1 MNAPDGAANPT
12 ASTNDRTNATENTP
26 KTDPEFALIAWY
38 AQLFQRPF
46 SPDAVTIRLP
56 ESADMQNPAMIAR
69 ALAAIGLKSRL
80 VLRDPK
86 AIDQIVLPCIVFP
99 KSGGPQILVSI
110 GPKGKTASVV
120 DPSEG
125 DLEQDVRMRQLRRE
139 IRPEI
144 LLVTLADDRANS
156 RLSPEAAETA
166 TSKGHWFWRPV
177 LANWANWIQ
186 ILIAALILNILSL
199 ALPLFV
205 MNVYDKVI
213 PNLAFVTLWTLALG
227 VAIAL
232 GFDLILRTMRA
243 NILENIGRRVD
254 LKVASTIFAQA
265 MNVQLLT
272 RPGGAA
278 GIANTIRDFEVV
290 REFFASATFVAI
302 IDILF
307 IGVFVAV
314 LFAIVGPIAVVPLIA
329 VPIVV
334 VMALIAQIP
343 IGRSAAKAQ
352 QMATKRHIVLIE
364 TLMGIETIKSLNA
377 EPVMQAEWENAVTA
391 SSRINGRTKFWSNVA
406 SNGTMLVQQ
415 AVSIIIIVWGV
426 FLVSKGQI
434 TIGGLIAAN
443 ILAGR
448 VLAPLGTI
456 AQTIFRAQ
464 YAFKSL
470 AALNR
475 FMRLPVEHDASIT
488 SNLRVTN
495 GTVQIKSVTFT
506 YPDAQTPAL
515 RDLSMDLRAGQIVAL
530 LGKVGSGKTTTGKL
544 ITGLL
549 QPQEG
554 TVLVDGI
561 ALSQYE
567 PAELRS
573 GIGYL
578 PQNPE
583 LFTGTL
589 RENILIGAGN
599 ATDKEI
605 QQALYYAAMDAFV
618 AGVPEGLDLFIGEQ
632 GNRLSG
638 GQRQGL
644 ALARLLIRKPRLLFL
659 DEPTNAMDQSME
671 TDVITRLKELNRAG
685 TGLVVCTHRQSL
697 AAIADRLLVMDQGR
711 IVLDGPRA
719 EVLTRLRALGS
730 RDAQGTQG
738 TQGTT
743 KAGG

>member
-1 MNAPDGAANPT
+1 MNNLDGVAEMAVPISDPDKAIT
-12 ASTNDRTNATENTP
+12 SEH
-26 KTDPEFALIAWY
+26 PEDVSNLELVGWFARA
-38 AQLFQRPF
+38 FQRPF
-46 SPDAVTIRLP
+46 SAQAVTIRLP
-56 ESADMQNPAMIAR
+56 ENADMKNPAIIAR
-69 ALAAIGLKSRL
+69 ALSAVGLKSRL

-86 AIDQIVLPCIVFP
+86 AIDQIVLPCILFRT
-99 KSGGPQILVSI
+99 SGDPLVLVSI
-110 GPKGKTASVV
+110 DPKRKTACVV
-120 DPSEG
+120 DPAEG
-125 DLEQDVRMRQLRRE
+125 DLQKDMPMRALRRTV
-139 IRPEI
+139 RPDV
-144 LLVTLADDRANS
+144 LLVTLADDRTNS
-156 RLSPEAAETA
+156 RLSPSTSNAALK
-166 TSKGHWFWRPV
+166 KGHWFWKPV
-177 LANWANWIQ
+177 RANWSNWFQ
-186 ILIAALILNILSL
+186 ILIAAFILNMLSL

-227 VAIAL
+227 VAVAL
-232 GFDLILRTMRA
+232 CFDLILRTMRA

-254 LKVASTIFAQA
+254 LKVASSIFSQA
-265 MNVQLLT
+265 MNVRLLS
-272 RPGGAA
+272 RPTGAA

-290 REFFASATFVAI
+290 REFFASATFVSV

-307 IGVFVAV
+307 IGIFIAA
-314 LFAIVGPIAVVPLIA
+314 LYAIVGPIAIIPLCA

-334 VMALIAQIP
+334 VLALIAQIP

-352 QMATKRHIVLIE
+352 QMATKRHIVLVE
-364 TLMGIETIKSLNA
+364 SLMGIETIKSLNA
-377 EPVMQAEWENAVTA
+377 EPVMQSEWENAVMA
-391 SSRINGRTKFWSNVA
+391 SSRINGRTKFWSSVA
-406 SNGTMLVQQ
+406 ANGTMLVQQ
-415 AVSIIIIVWGV
+415 SVSVAIIVWGV
-426 FLVSKGQI
+426 FLVSTGEI
-434 TIGGLIAAN
+434 TVGGLIAAN

-470 AALNR
+470 SALNQ
-475 FMRLPVEHDASIT
+475 FMRLPVEHDSEIT
-488 SNLRVTN
+488 SDLRVTD
-495 GTVQIKSVTFT
+495 GRVQVQSVSFT
-506 YPDAQTPAL
+506 YPDAKTPAL
-515 RDLSMDLRAGQIVAL
+515 RDLTFDIGPSEIVAL

-549 QPQEG
+549 VPQEG

-589 RENILIGAGN
+589 RENILIGVSN
-599 ATDKEI
+599 ASDEEI
-605 QQALYYAAMDAFV
+605 QLALYYAALDDFT

-644 ALARLLIRKPRLLFL
+644 ALARLIIRKPRMLFL

-671 TDVITRLKELNRAG
+671 TKVIARLKELNNGG

-697 AAIADRLLVMDQGR
+697 AAIADRLMVMDKGR
-711 IVLDGPRA
+711 IVLDGPRTKI
-719 EVLTRLRALGS
+719 LNRLRTMGAEKVES
-730 RDAQGTQG
+730 
-738 TQGTT
+738 
-743 KAGG
+743 

>member
-1 MNAPDGAANPT
+1 MNSPGGSAELAAPGDGAKDVPD
-12 ASTNDRTNATENTP
+12 ASP
-26 KTDPEFALIAWY
+26 DPEAQLPLIAWF
-38 AQLFQRPF
+38 AHTFQQPF
-46 SPDAVTIRLP
+46 SAKAVAVRIPDN
-56 ESADMQNPAMIAR
+56 ADMKNPAMIAR
-69 ALAAIGLKSRL
+69 GLSAVGLKSRL

-86 AIDQIVLPCIVFP
+86 TIDPIVLPCVVFR
-99 KSGGPQILVSI
+99 KSGEPLVLLAI
-110 GPKGKTASVV
+110 GPKGKTVNVV
-120 DPSEG
+120 DPADG
-125 DLEQDVRMRQLRRE
+125 GLEQEMRMRDLRRS

-144 LLVTLADDRANS
+144 LLVTRAEERTNS
-156 RLSPEAAETA
+156 RLSPEIAIPTQ
-166 TSKGHWFWRPV
+166 GHWFWRPV
-177 LANWANWIQ
+177 LANWSNWIQ
-186 ILIAALILNILSL
+186 ILLAALILNTLSL

-232 GFDLILRTMRA
+232 GFDLILRTIRA
-243 NILENIGRRVD
+243 NILENVGRRVD
-254 LKVASTIFAQA
+254 LKVATSIFSQA
-265 MNVQLLT
+265 MNVPLLS

-290 REFFASATFVAI
+290 REFFASATFVSI
-302 IDILF
+302 IDLLF

-314 LFAIVGPIAVVPLIA
+314 LFAIVGPIAFVPLCA
-329 VPIVV
+329 VPVV
-334 VMALIAQIP
+334 VVLALISQIP

-364 TLMGIETIKSLNA
+364 TLTGIETIKTLNA
-377 EPVMQAEWENAVTA
+377 EPVMQSEWENAVAA

-415 AVSIIIIVWGV
+415 AVSIVIIVWGV
-426 FLVSKGQI
+426 FLVSAGEI

-470 AALNR
+470 SALNR
-475 FMRLPVEHDASIT
+475 FMRLPVEHDPAIT
-488 SNLRVTN
+488 SDLQVSK
-495 GTVQIKSVTFT
+495 GKVQIQSVSFT
-506 YPDAQTPAL
+506 YPETPNPVL
-515 RDLSMDLRAGQIVAL
+515 RDLTLDINAGECVAL

-544 ITGLL
+544 IAGLL
-549 QPQEG
+549 RPQEG
-554 TVLVDGI
+554 TVLVDGV
-561 ALSQYE
+561 ALPQYE
-567 PAELRS
+567 PADLRN

-578 PQNPE
+578 PQDPE

-589 RENILIGAGN
+589 RENILIGASN
-599 ATDKEI
+599 ASDEDI
-605 QQALYYAAMDAFV
+605 QQALYFAAMDEFA

-632 GNRLSG
+632 GSRLSG
-638 GQRQGL
+638 GQKQGL

-671 TDVITRLKELNRAG
+671 TAVVDRLKELNRKG
-685 TGLVVCTHRQSL
+685 IGLIVCTHRQSL
-697 AAIADRLLVMDQGR
+697 AAMADRLLIMDQGR
-711 IVLDGPRA
+711 IVLDGSHT
-719 EVLTRLRALGS
+719 EVMNKLRAMS
-730 RDAQGTQG
+730 SK
-738 TQGTT
+738 
-743 KAGG
+743 KAEG